1 MFFNLKPIILLE
13 EGLWG
18 LHSQL
23 FLFPFPT
30 LLFIVLA
37 FFFFLKKGV
46 PIVDHMEIMVI
57 FSNTRLAFI
66 FGKRQGAKGK
76 KRNNKE

>member
-1 MFFNLKPIILLE
+1 
-13 EGLWG
+13 
-18 LHSQL
+18 
-23 FLFPFPT
+23 
-30 LLFIVLA
+30 VLA